1 MATVLILL
9 GMLALIVGIVNVI
22 HPISAMRIPNR
33 RIAAYV
39 LAGGL
44 VLTIIGGA
52 ILPASPA
59 ETPTPN
65 AVGGSTATQVK
76 IVGTITQVGATATGE
91 ATIAK
96 PTSTVAPGATS
107 TRKAAPTVQP
117 SPTTFVPT
125 ETLPAPP
132 TEVPPTV
139 APPTAVPVVLPTDTP
154 VPPAEPTA
162 VPVQPTAAISKCD
175 PSYPDM
181 CIPPPPPDLDC
192 KDIRYRNFKV
202 LPPDPHHFDSDG
214 DGIGCES

>member
-39 LAGGL
+39 LVGGF
-44 VLTIIGGA
+44 VLMIIGSA
-52 ILPASPA
+52 ILPASPT
-59 ETPTPN
+59 ETPTPD

-76 IVGTITQVGATATGE
+76 IVGTITQVGPTATGE

-107 TRKAAPTVQP
+107 TRKPVPTVQP

-132 TEVPPTV
+132 TEVSLTAV
-139 APPTAVPVVLPTDTP
+139 PPTAVPVVLPTDTP
-154 VPPAEPTA
+154 VPPAEPTP
-162 VPVQPTAAISKCD
+162 VPVQPTVAESNCD
-175 PSYPDM
+175 RSYPDF
-181 CIPPPPPDLDC
+181 CIPAGLPDLTC
-192 KDIRYRNFKV
+192 SQVGRHNFRV
-202 LPPDPHHFDSDG
+202 LQPDPYGFDRDKDG
-214 DGIGCES
+214 VGCED